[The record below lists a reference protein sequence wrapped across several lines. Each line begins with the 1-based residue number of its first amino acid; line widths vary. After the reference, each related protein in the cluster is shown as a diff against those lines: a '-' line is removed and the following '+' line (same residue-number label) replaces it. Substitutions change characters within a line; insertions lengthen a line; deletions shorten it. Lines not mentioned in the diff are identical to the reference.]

1 VEAVKKEHKIKLKTL
16 ELFRDIAKIMAPP
29 PDLTVSQWA
38 DKYRVLS
45 PESSSES
52 GRWNT
57 DRAPYQR
64 EIMDAA
70 SDPEVDT
77 VVIMSSAQVGK
88 TEIIN
93 NIIGYHI
100 DYDPCP
106 MLLVMPTDTL
116 AKTWSKKRLSPMIR
130 DTPALH
136 DKIKDAKSRDSDNT
150 ILEKGFPGG
159 YIAIVGANS
168 PVGLSSRPIRIVL
181 ADEVDRFP
189 PSAGKEGDPLSLAVK
204 RTATYW
210 NKKKIFV
217 STPTEVGISRIEKEF
232 STSSQEEWNLP
243 CPLCGKYQ
251 PIDWDRIKFQ
261 KIDEKGTD
269 VTDVTMEC
277 KFCKENFN
285 EFEWKEMSSQGK
297 WIPKKE
303 GVKDKRGFHLNA
315 FVSPWERWEEIIKN
329 FLEAKRN
336 GKETLKTWVN
346 TYLGQPWEDD
356 EGETLEHEVLIKRRE
371 AYNCQ
376 VPDGVLVLTAG
387 VDVQDDRIEIE
398 VVGWGK
404 DKESWGIEYKKIY
417 GNLEQPEIWKE
428 LDEYLSSSFY
438 FNDGSI
444 INISC
449 TCIDTGGHYTNE
461 TYKFIKPREIRRIFG
476 IKGYAG
482 FDKPVIGKPSKNNR
496 EKINLFPIGV
506 DILKDR
512 VYARLKEDFEGP
524 GYSHF
529 PIESEKGYDEEYFKS
544 LCSEKKVTKY
554 SKGVASFR
562 WVKKRKR
569 NEGLDL
575 RNYATAALEILNPKF
590 EILEKMK
597 KNGMLNNQNKKT
609 SNVKKRRVISK
620 GVQ

>member
-1 VEAVKKEHKIKLKTL
+1 MKREKRPKIKIKTL
-16 ELFRDIAKIMAPP
+16 ELFKNIAKIMAPP
-29 PDLTVSQWA
+29 SDLTVSEWA
-38 DKYRVLS
+38 DKYRILS
-45 PESSSES
+45 PEASSEP
-52 GRWNT
+52 GKWNT

-70 SDPEVDT
+70 SDPEINT

-88 TEIIN
+88 TELIN
-93 NIIGYHI
+93 NIIGYYI

-106 MLLVMPTDTL
+106 MILVMPTDTL

-136 DKIKDAKSRDSDNT
+136 GKVKDAKTRDSDNT

-159 YIAIVGANS
+159 YIAMVGANS

-189 PSAGKEGDPLSLAVK
+189 ASAGKEGDPLSLAVK
-204 RTATYW
+204 RTATFW

-217 STPTEVGISRIEKEF
+217 STPTESGISRIEKEF
-232 STSSQEEWNLP
+232 NTSSQEEWNLP

-251 PIDWDRIKFQ
+251 PIEWDRIKFK
-261 KIDEKGTD
+261 KIDDKCSD

-277 KFCKENFN
+277 KFCKEHFN

-297 WIPKKE
+297 WIAKKE
-303 GVKDKRGFHLNA
+303 GAKGKRGFHLNA

-329 FLEAKRN
+329 FLESKRN

-346 TYLGQPWEDD
+346 TYLGVPWEDE
-356 EGETLEHEVLIKRRE
+356 EGETLEHEVLLKRRE
-371 AYNCQ
+371 TYNCQ
-376 VPDGVLVLTAG
+376 IPDGVLVLTAG
-387 VDVQDDRIEIE
+387 VDIQDDRIEIE
-398 VVGWGK
+398 VVGWGI
-404 DKESWGIEYKKIY
+404 DKESWGIEYKRIY
-417 GNLEQPEIWKE
+417 GNLEQLEIWKE

-438 FNDGSI
+438 FQDGSTL
-444 INISC
+444 NISC
-449 TCIDTGGHYTNE
+449 ICIDTGGHFTNE

-482 FDKPVIGKPSKNNR
+482 FDKPTIGKPSKNNR

-506 DILKDR
+506 DILKDK
-512 VYARLKEDFEGP
+512 VYGRLKEDFEGP
-524 GYSHF
+524 GFCHF

-544 LCSEKKVTKY
+544 LCSEKKTTKY
-554 SKGVASFR
+554 FKGVATFK

-575 RNYATAALEILNPKF
+575 RNYATAAFEILNPN
-590 EILEKMK
+590 LEALRKRFQAGLK
-597 KNGMLNNQNKKT
+597 ASINP
-609 SNVKKRRVISK
+609 KKRGKKRGVIKK
-620 GVQ
+620 GIDV